1 MLVWVTS
8 TVEVLVID
16 VLSDVEI
23 IVVGVIT
30 VPIAYSVDVPSGVAV
45 DLFVDALAGV
55 MVVGLSGIGGINV
68 LNANA
73 FAVVMTV
80 LEFPVPT
87 PVEDF
92 SR

>member
-45 DLFVDALAGV
+45 NLFMDALAGV
-55 MVVGLSGIGGINV
+55 MIVGLTWNGVEVLADVVTASG
-68 LNANA
+68 
-73 FAVVMTV
+73 
-80 LEFPVPT
+80 FPVPT